1 MPDVNVNSLV
11 YTVIVG
17 LIAGWLA
24 GLIVKGGGFGIIG
37 NIIIGIIGAIIG
49 FYLFR
54 ALHISIPVGNAIVN
68 DIITAAIGAIVLLFL
83 LSFVRT

>member
-1 MPDVNVNSLV
+1 MPDANSLI

-24 GLIVKGGGFGIIG
+24 GLIVQGGGFGIIG

-49 FYLFR
+49 YYIFR
-54 ALHISIPVGNAIVN
+54 WLHISIPVGNQTIS
-68 DIITAAIGAIVLLFL
+68 DIIVAAIGAIVLLFL
-83 LSFVRT
+83 LSLVRS